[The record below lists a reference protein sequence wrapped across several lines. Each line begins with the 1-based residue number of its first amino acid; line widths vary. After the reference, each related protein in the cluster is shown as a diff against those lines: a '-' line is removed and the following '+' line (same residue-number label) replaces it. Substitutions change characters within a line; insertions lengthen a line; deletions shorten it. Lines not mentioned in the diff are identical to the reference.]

1 MWEKWKQH
9 NIVGRINIYGKGVA
23 KTGYSSTS
31 CASKKLSCAEE
42 CVKITKKAN
51 INEDLKYDIMVKMNQ
66 CGIYVE

>member
-1 MWEKWKQH
+1 M
-9 NIVGRINIYGKGVA
+9 NS
-23 KTGYSSTS
+23 SSTS